1 MDLSIIIPIYNE
13 EENIEKLFYEII
25 KSVKS
30 VAKFE
35 VIFIDDGSSDNSLN
49 VLNKLKKNNKII
61 KVFSFRDN
69 QGQTTATLKGFELSN
84 GDYIVPLDGDL
95 QNDPSDID
103 KLITK
108 LKADKL
114 DILFGVRRSRKDN
127 FLRMFLSSVANKLI
141 KFLFDKNVSDLGCS
155 MRCYKKKV
163 IKNLFI
169 NNEQHRIL
177 PIILISQN
185 YIYSEIELN
194 HRSRKFGVSKYNY
207 SRVYKIFIDLL
218 IYYLIKNYSNK
229 PFYLFGKVSLFFL
242 FLFFISF
249 FYMIYLKVFMGQ
261 SFILTPLPI
270 LSAVLICISI
280 ISILVGFAC
289 EILIR
294 EHKDLK
300 R

>member
-1 MDLSIIIPIYNE
+1 MDLSIIIPVYNE
-13 EENIEKLFYEII
+13 EENIEILFEEIL

-30 VAKFE
+30 VDNYE
-35 VIFIDDGSSDNSLN
+35 VIFINDGSSDNSIN
-49 VLNKLKKNNKII
+49 VLDKLIKNNSKI
-61 KVFSFRDN
+61 KYFSFREN
-69 QGQTTATLKGFELSN
+69 RGQTAATMKGFEISE

-103 KLITK
+103 KLVTK
-108 LKADKL
+108 LKEEDL
-114 DILFGVRRSRKDN
+114 DILFGIRYKRKDN
-127 FLRMFLSSVANKLI
+127 FLRKFFSALANQLI

-155 MRCYKKKV
+155 MRCYKKNV

-185 YIYSEIELN
+185 FRYAEIKLN
-194 HRSRKFGVSKYNY
+194 HRSRKYGVSKYNY
-207 SRVYKIFIDLL
+207 SRIYKIFFDLL

-229 PFYLFGKVSLFFL
+229 PFYLFGKVSIFFL
-242 FLFFISF
+242 FLFLISF
-249 FYMIYLKVFMGQ
+249 FYMLFLKLFLGQ

-280 ISILVGFAC
+280 ISVLVGFAC

-294 EHKDLK
+294 EFKNFK
-300 R
+300 K

>member
-1 MDLSIIIPIYNE
+1 M
-13 EENIEKLFYEII
+13 
-25 KSVKS
+25 
-30 VAKFE
+30 
-35 VIFIDDGSSDNSLN
+35 
-49 VLNKLKKNNKII
+49 
-61 KVFSFRDN
+61 
-69 QGQTTATLKGFELSN
+69 KGFEISE

-103 KLITK
+103 KLVTK
-108 LKADKL
+108 LKEEDL
-114 DILFGVRRSRKDN
+114 DILFGIRYKRKDN
-127 FLRMFLSSVANKLI
+127 FLRKFFSALANQLI

-155 MRCYKKKV
+155 MRCYKKNV

-185 YIYSEIELN
+185 FRYAEIKLN
-194 HRSRKFGVSKYNY
+194 HRSRKYGVSKYNY
-207 SRVYKIFIDLL
+207 SRIYKIFFDLL

-229 PFYLFGKVSLFFL
+229 PFYLFGKVSIFFL
-242 FLFFISF
+242 FLFLISF
-249 FYMIYLKVFMGQ
+249 FYMLFLKLFLGQ

-280 ISILVGFAC
+280 ISVLVGFAC

-294 EHKDLK
+294 EFKNFK
-300 R
+300 K

>member
-13 EENIEKLFYEII
+13 EENIEKLYYEII

-61 KVFSFRDN
+61 EVFSFREN
-69 QGQTTATLKGFELSN
+69 QGQTTATLKGFELSK

-103 KLITK
+103 KLIIKFKT
-108 LKADKL
+108 DKL
-114 DILFGVRRSRKDN
+114 DILFGVRHNRKDN

-185 YIYSEIELN
+185 YNYSEIELN
-194 HRSRKFGVSKYNY
+194 HRPRKFGVSKYNY

-280 ISILVGFAC
+280 ISVLVGFAC

-294 EHKDLK
+294 EYKDFK
-300 R
+300 K

>member
-13 EENIEKLFYEII
+13 EENIEKLFNEIVE
-25 KSVKS
+25 SVDS
-30 VAKFE
+30 VDQYE
-35 VIFIDDGSSDNSLN
+35 VIFINDGSTDNTLN
-49 VLNKLKKNNKII
+49 VLDKLKKNNKII
-61 KVFSFRDN
+61 KYFSFREN
-69 QGQTTATLKGFELSN
+69 QGQTAATLKGFELSEGN
-84 GDYIVPLDGDL
+84 YIVPLDGDL

-103 KLITK
+103 KLIIK
-108 LKADKL
+108 LKKDNL
-114 DILFGVRRSRKDN
+114 DILFGIRHNRKDN

-155 MRCYKKKV
+155 MRCYKKNV

-185 YIYSEIELN
+185 FNYSEIELN
-194 HRSRKFGVSKYNY
+194 HRSRKYGVSKYNY
-207 SRVYKIFIDLL
+207 SRIYKIFIDLL

-249 FYMIYLKVFMGQ
+249 FYMLYLKLFMGQ

-280 ISILVGFAC
+280 VSVLVGFAC

-294 EHKDLK
+294 EYKK
-300 R
+300 YKK